1 MPNVIYSNNQLTLK
15 QNTSCKLSD
24 SYLKSENGSN
34 SLKSLQKESLL
45 SFHENDKNDSILN

>member
-1 MPNVIYSNNQLTLK
+1 MSNVLYSNNQLTSK

-34 SLKSLQKESLL
+34 SLKSLQKES
-45 SFHENDKNDSILN
+45 